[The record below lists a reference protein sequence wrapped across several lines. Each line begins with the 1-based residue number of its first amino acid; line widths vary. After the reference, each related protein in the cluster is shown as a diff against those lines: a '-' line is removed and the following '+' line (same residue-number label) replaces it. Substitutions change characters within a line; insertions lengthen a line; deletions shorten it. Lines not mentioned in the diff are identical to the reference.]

1 MGGFRA
7 APVLTGVVLCT
18 ACVGGGT
25 GPLACTEI
33 GAEPGISVT
42 VAENM
47 ADAIQDPV
55 LEVCIDECR
64 TYDLELRPGS
74 ETVDL
79 GCDSTEPAGSC
90 SASVRPDGTLV
101 GFVSV
106 DELAAEEVG
115 VTVISG
121 GKYYRTAAT
130 PEVVYP
136 NGPDCPGQA
145 LQLSLT
151 LDDGALTARTSDAA

>member
-7 APVLTGVVLCT
+7 APVLTGVLCT

-33 GAEPGISVT
+33 GAPPGVSVT

-55 LEVCIDECR
+55 LEVCADECR
-64 TYDLELRPGS
+64 AYDLELRPGS

-79 GCDSTEPAGSC
+79 GCDSTEPEGSC

-101 GFVSV
+101 GFVNV
-106 DELAAEEVG
+106 DELTAEEVG

-121 GKYYRTAAT
+121 GSYYRTAAT
-130 PEVVYP
+130 PELVYP
-136 NGPDCPGQA
+136 NGPDCPGEA

-151 LDDGALTARTSDAA
+151 LDDGALTARTSDTA